1 MDEHSLP
8 ELVGASAT
16 CTLLRRQLACA
27 RRAGHLPDHVDLDLQ
42 PACNGTVDRV
52 RAAGGMATHTPGDRL
67 VLTVPGLRRPG
78 ARRASGRK
86 CRDPRP
92 RQRCARS
99 AGLLARGEGRCRRAL
114 GSGALRPR
122 DGGGLISYDAAL
134 LAVGTAMTV
143 IMVATAL
150 GTAMLVTALCIEHA
164 MRPGREGL
172 AQLASALRALG
183 QRPHVVLTGL
193 ILVASPALFWMLPVI
208 GPTSVLFT
216 PALAGIAA
224 HVCSRA
230 FDPSGPHA
238 PKELRR

>member
-1 MDEHSLP
+1 MSTASQSWSEPQRRALFSADSWPARAVLVIFQIMLTSISSLLATAP
-8 ELVGASAT
+8 LIVFELLVGWQPTHLAIALFS
-16 CTLLRRQLACA
+16 LSLAC
-27 RRAGHLPDHVDLDLQ
+27 VV
-42 PACNGTVDRV
+42 PALG
-52 RAAGGMATHTPGDRL
+52 
-67 VLTVPGLRRPG
+67 
-78 ARRASGRK
+78 
-86 CRDPRP
+86 
-92 RQRCARS
+92 
-99 AGLLARGEGRCRRAL
+99 GLLAGSAEILDHGSDAQGLRAFWRGA
-114 GSGALRPR
+114 R
-122 DGGGLISYDAAL
+122 DAAAGLWAAVLFVPAMGVLISYDAAL
-134 LAVGTAMTV
+134 LPDDTAMTV

>member
-1 MDEHSLP
+1 
-8 ELVGASAT
+8 
-16 CTLLRRQLACA
+16 
-27 RRAGHLPDHVDLDLQ
+27 
-42 PACNGTVDRV
+42 
-52 RAAGGMATHTPGDRL
+52 MATHTPGDRP

-92 RQRCARS
+92 RQRCTRS

-114 GSGALRPR
+114 GSGSLRPR
-122 DGGGLISYDAAL
+122 DGVLISYDAAL
-134 LAVGTAMTV
+134 LPDDTAMTV

-208 GPTSVLFT
+208 GP
-216 PALAGIAA
+216 
-224 HVCSRA
+224 
-230 FDPSGPHA
+230 
-238 PKELRR
+238 

>member
-1 MDEHSLP
+1 M
-8 ELVGASAT
+8 
-16 CTLLRRQLACA
+16 
-27 RRAGHLPDHVDLDLQ
+27 
-42 PACNGTVDRV
+42 
-52 RAAGGMATHTPGDRL
+52 
-67 VLTVPGLRRPG
+67 
-78 ARRASGRK
+78 
-86 CRDPRP
+86 
-92 RQRCARS
+92 
-99 AGLLARGEGRCRRAL
+99 
-114 GSGALRPR
+114 
-122 DGGGLISYDAAL
+122 LISYDAAL
-134 LAVGTAMTV
+134 LPDDTAMTV